1 MPKVKAKKGDQ
12 NSTVNVISDIDEIIG
27 DMNQTTSQ
35 DEEELLKLEKI
46 AGEID
51 EAELAVSNI
60 PRPVSPIDDAA
71 QSLQLIKNLKKAA
84 LGASSGSKPKSMP
97 QLVGPEPQA
106 SRPEVEAIWP
116 PTVAKSASSAK
127 KVASSA
133 LPGAGQAQSGKTK
146 PASQEKVAKGYG
158 YYTAGDGWCNGNKQ
172 ETAKC
177 LSMAGPTWSQ
187 RLANLSEHLKES
199 KHRNVAPVV
208 LGIPMSQ
215 FIILRQALLAGVDIL
230 ECAYQGE
237 KSHVKPHIVGSL
249 HNCYPVRGVADQEG
263 GYKFVPCNHAGVQT
277 EDNEVILSPEPFVD
291 EEISNNGS
299 YDVAMPSSYAPDLPQ
314 AGPSHFDPYGPGP
327 SSARDPRRKDVPQKQ
342 KTFQTWSTKSSFQ
355 RNKGAIG
362 TNHSR
367 GRRVGPYKPRVQPLP
382 KPQVQPQQ
390 PLPVGYYSKAKADQR
405 SEYEK
410 RILLELKQTQAA
422 LRRYK
427 NQ

>member
-12 NSTVNVISDIDEIIG
+12 NTTVNVINDIDEIIG
-27 DMNQTTSQ
+27 DMNQTASQ

-46 AGEID
+46 ASEID

-60 PRPVSPIDDAA
+60 PRPVSPIDNAA
-71 QSLQLIKNLKKAA
+71 ESLQLIKNLKKAA
-84 LGASSGSKPKSMP
+84 LAGSKPKSMP

-106 SRPEVEAIWP
+106 SRPEVEAVWP

-127 KVASSA
+127 KNASPA
-133 LPGAGQAQSGKTK
+133 LPGSGQEQAGKTK
-146 PASQEKVAKGYG
+146 PAGQDKVRKGYG
-158 YYTAGDGWCNGNKQ
+158 YYTAGDGWCDGNKQ
-172 ETAKC
+172 STSKC

-187 RLANLSEHLKES
+187 RLTNLSEHLKES
-199 KHRNVAPVV
+199 KHRNVPPVV

-215 FIILRQALLAGVDIL
+215 FIVLRQALLAGVDIL
-230 ECAYQGE
+230 ECAYQND
-237 KSHVKPHIVGSL
+237 KSHVRPHIVGSL
-249 HNCYPVRGVADQEG
+249 QNCYPVRGVADQEG
-263 GYKFVPCNHAGVQT
+263 AFKFVPCNHAGVQT

-299 YDVAMPSSYAPDLPQ
+299 YDVAMPSSYAPDLAQ